1 MFKKFLFTSGVGSL
15 PFFSDDEED
24 SGDSS
29 SQDDDSKAGDSADN
43 DADVTGLLDEQLER
57 RNNAGWLIVG
67 LHVLCGFL
75 LVLFVCC
82 C

>member
-1 MFKKFLFTSGVGSL
+1 MGSL

-57 RNNAGWLIVG
+57 RNNAGWLFWLDVSG
-67 LHVLCGFL
+67 DVTGVWL
-75 LVLFVCC
+75 LLLIHLFIRN
-82 C
+82 